1 MEFGP
6 IIRALKRN
14 KVRFLLIVVQIAI
27 TLAVVT
33 NAITMIRDEGQK
45 MMKSSGFDDDNIVWV
60 RTRPFAPGF
69 KDLPYRISAVN
80 ADLRAIQSTPG
91 VVAVANTNFLPW
103 QGGGSSGEVAAG
115 GGDGS
120 KFRTQVYYNTPGI
133 LDTLGVHLVSGRN
146 LRDTDIDDDPNS
158 KAPGTAVISRD
169 LEKLMFK
176 GQSAVGKQLLESGG
190 DGVVNVVGVFDPFY
204 NPYGWPIHEY
214 AVFYAGHVSRRGAQ
228 YLVRVKPGMMKQTV
242 PLIEQ
247 RMLAANNGRN
257 IDMKTI
263 SEIKDNYFAQG
274 KIVRGGMSMVIVLI
288 LIVTGLGIV
297 GVTAF
302 SVTER
307 RKQIGTRRA
316 LGATKGA
323 VLRYFLL
330 ENWIV
335 TNTGLI
341 LGVVAAYGL
350 NILLVTKT
358 SGAKLDWRYVV
369 AAVAL
374 LWLQGIVATLIPAM
388 RATRFSPV
396 IATRGA

>member
-33 NAITMIRDEGQK
+33 NAITMIRDESVK
-45 MMKSSGFDDDNIVWV
+45 MMKTSGFDDDNIVWV
-60 RTRPFAPGF
+60 RTKPFAPGF
-69 KDLPYRISAVN
+69 KDLPYRIAAVN
-80 ADLRAIQSTPG
+80 ADLRAIQATPG

-115 GGDGS
+115 DGDGS
-120 KFRTQVYYNTPGI
+120 KFRTQMYYNTPGI

-146 LRDTDIDDDPNS
+146 IRDTDIDDDPDS
-158 KAPGTAVISRD
+158 KAPSTAIISRD
-169 LEKLMFK
+169 LERLVFK
-176 GQSAVGKQLLESGG
+176 GKSAVGRQLKDS
-190 DGVVNVVGVFDPFY
+190 DNTVVNVVGTFDPFY

-214 AVFYAGHVSRRGAQ
+214 AIFYAGHVSRRGAL
-228 YLVRVKPGMMKQTV
+228 YLVRVAPGSMKQTV

-247 RMLAANNGRN
+247 RMLQANNGRN

-263 SEIKDNYFAQG
+263 SEIKDNYFVQG
-274 KIVRGGMSMVIVLI
+274 RIVRTAMSLVIVLI
-288 LIVTGLGIV
+288 ILVTGLGIV

-316 LGATKGA
+316 LGATKAA

-335 TNTGLI
+335 TNAGLI
-341 LGVVAAYGL
+341 LGVAAAYGL
-350 NILLVTKT
+350 NVLLVTKT
-358 SGAKLDWRYVV
+358 AGAKLDWRFV
-369 AAVAL
+369 AAAIVL